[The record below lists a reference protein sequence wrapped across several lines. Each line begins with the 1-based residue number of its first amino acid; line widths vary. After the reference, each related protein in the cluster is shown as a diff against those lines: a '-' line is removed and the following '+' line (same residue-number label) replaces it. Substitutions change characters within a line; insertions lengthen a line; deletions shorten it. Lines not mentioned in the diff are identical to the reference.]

1 MVIIPFISTTDLQT
15 ALFYFIITLISVIVL
30 LIMINLDPATY
41 AERDEEYTDK
51 MVIEYYV
58 VIPLFLL
65 SIVNLVLAYTSTSA
79 FAPKFGQSSRN
90 RHLSRAK

>member
-1 MVIIPFISTTDLQT
+1 
-15 ALFYFIITLISVIVL
+15 
-30 LIMINLDPATY
+30 MINLDPATY

-65 SIVNLVLAYTSTSA
+65 SIVNLVFAYTTSTSA
-79 FAPKFGQSSRN
+79 FSPKFGQSNRN
-90 RHLSRAK
+90 RHLSRARSRRKSNA